1 MIAAMTPKIASES
14 DNAIKIDNLIREI
27 AINSQSFVIDGR
39 NTGSTIF
46 PDAKYKFYLTTNPY
60 TRSIRRLADLRKSG
74 EFIEFSKVYKDLK
87 KSKKDKERLNSP
99 LIIPENALVID
110 ISDMSKKEVLLEIF
124 KNISELNKFY
134 KEVMSELKEKIF
146 KIH

>member
-1 MIAAMTPKIASES
+1 M
-14 DNAIKIDNLIREI
+14 IREI

-60 TRSIRRLADLRKSG
+60 TRSIRRLTDLRKSG

-87 KSKKDKERLNSP
+87 ERLNSP

-110 ISDMSKKEVLLEIF
+110 TSDMSKKEVLLEIF
-124 KNISELNKFY
+124 KNVSELNKFY
-134 KEVMSELKEKIF
+134 KEVISELKQKTF